1 MNYVQYNVLV
11 QYHFTGL
18 YNLYRYSTYRCIYLI
33 YIHIIE
39 TQLSITLKNL

>member
-18 YNLYRYSTYRCIYLI
+18 YIFTICTGTVLTGA
-33 YIHIIE
+33 YI
-39 TQLSITLKNL
+39 